1 MDSLGAIGYIFGLVA
16 FVWCITLH
24 SQVRSLK
31 RMLQDA
37 GIGHSEKT
45 SLREILEKNIGKSAD
60 MRLETNGTM
69 SRTSLQNCRIQE
81 VDEEWVLVLE
91 GKKEVEKLVRIQT
104 IQSVNL
110 K

>member
-1 MDSLGAIGYIFGLVA
+1 MDSLGALGYIFGLVA
-16 FVWCITLH
+16 FVWCVTLQ

-31 RMLQDA
+31 RLIQDA
-37 GIGHSEKT
+37 GIGHMEKT

-60 MRLETNGTM
+60 LKLETSGF
-69 SRTSLQNCRIQE
+69 SFQTSLQNCRIQE
-81 VDEEWVLVLE
+81 VDEEWVLLLE
-91 GKKEVEKLVRIQT
+91 GKKDVEKLVRIQT